1 MSGTSQSTK
10 SWIRSRQ
17 PESSSILRSIAP
29 VLSLSL
35 SLSPVFS
42 LIDSALRRV
51 HYTTLRALLGTSW
64 MKSAWRRRRRMP
76 TNRRHCLCAGGGGGG
91 SGGLVVCWRVDS
103 PAALSLSLSS
113 FIHTQAGLLA
123 CIDGTTATTTT
134 TLASFNLSSS
144 LHQQRPNQTLLQPF
158 QLQTL
163 FWRARLH
170 SSTVSLRSFCRTYP
184 PSPSTV
190 PVVGCWCFSAFCSVQ
205 EAAAA
210 GGNACAAAAHQN
222 NTHTRSDNTDKSRAD
237 VSTAAVDP
245 GTILLSELTN

>member
-1 MSGTSQSTK
+1 
-10 SWIRSRQ
+10 
-17 PESSSILRSIAP
+17 
-29 VLSLSL
+29 
-35 SLSPVFS
+35 
-42 LIDSALRRV
+42 
-51 HYTTLRALLGTSW
+51 
-64 MKSAWRRRRRMP
+64 MP
-76 TNRRHCLCAGGGGGG
+76 TNRRHCLCAGGGG

-190 PVVGCWCFSAFCSVQ
+190 PVVGCWCFLFSSGGSSSRRQCMCCSCTPKQ
-205 EAAAA
+205 
-210 GGNACAAAAHQN
+210 H
-222 NTHTRSDNTDKSRAD
+222 THTHTLWQHWQESCWCLHRRCRSRNDITLWTD
-237 VSTAAVDP
+237 
-245 GTILLSELTN
+245 